1 MTDIMAD
8 FKDRLFTILDNDFDD
23 RFQYLAVLVDIAYWN
38 TNFNK
43 LMDWC
48 NEHEC
53 EVLGMTVNIPDEQR
67 AMLFTLRWA

>member
-8 FKDRLFTILDNDFDD
+8 FKDRLFTVLDNDFDD
-23 RFQYLAVLVDIAYWN
+23 RFEYIAVLTDIAYWN

-48 NEHEC
+48 GEHEC